1 MSLLNKIKNYYHESK
16 KQNLSSLLGYYEGI
30 AIESEHVNKLIK
42 KCSNINFKE
51 YSETE
56 WNSFKNKI
64 TARWVYRNDNIKK
77 ELKILLQN
85 KIKQRDSGITS
96 LMERILQDNDQAI
109 YSKSFFKILKK
120 QEMLYLEININKERN
135 ELLEII
141 NSKQVVDKG
150 TNIITKKQRL

>member
-1 MSLLNKIKNYYHESK
+1 MK
-16 KQNLSSLLGYYEGI
+16 
-30 AIESEHVNKLIK
+30 
-42 KCSNINFKE
+42 
-51 YSETE
+51 
-56 WNSFKNKI
+56 
-64 TARWVYRNDNIKK
+64 
-77 ELKILLQN
+77 N

-150 TNIITKKQRL
+150 TNITTKKQRL

>member
-1 MSLLNKIKNYYHESK
+1 MSLLKKIKNYYHESK

-64 TARWVYRNDNIKK
+64 TTRWTYRSDNIKK

-96 LMERILQDNDQAI
+96 LMERIQQDNDEAI
-109 YSKSFFKILKK
+109 YSKSFFKVLKK
-120 QEMLYLEININKERN
+120 QENLYLEININKEKD
-135 ELLEII
+135 ELFEII
-141 NSKQVVDKG
+141 NSNKSVDKE
-150 TNIITKKQRL
+150 NNVITKKQRL